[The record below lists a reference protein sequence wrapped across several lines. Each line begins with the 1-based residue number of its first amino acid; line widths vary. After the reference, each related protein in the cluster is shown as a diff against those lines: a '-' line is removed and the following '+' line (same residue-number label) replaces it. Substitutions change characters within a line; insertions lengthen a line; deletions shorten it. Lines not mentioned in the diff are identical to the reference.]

1 MIDGAVL
8 LRLLTFI
15 LTRANSNPIA
25 PGTFRPIGGLGA
37 VLAASIAL
45 VVFGSSAASTNLA
58 LLLTG
63 APIVLFGGGY
73 FLWLACVLTFG
84 RKARWN

>member
-25 PGTFRPIGGLGA
+25 PGTFGPIGGL
-37 VLAASIAL
+37 AALLTASVAL
-45 VVFGSSAASTNLA
+45 VLFGNSAASTNLA

-73 FLWLACVLTFG
+73 FLWLACALTLG